1 MDLPGGSYSAALGA
15 TTTASDHTHEYVE
28 IDTTFYNDC
37 RHLPSTASVCLS
49 IKRVFGED
57 EDRRIMNPRRDYAGV
72 FRIETSN
79 IDKYKGIQDLELDNV
94 KIAKV
99 NIKAE
104 KVTISE
110 EGKIRR
116 QQQHDPNDLLV
127 TLRFADTFPLNKI
140 GDEEILAKIIDLNI
154 GSIKRAPQK
163 HFDRK
168 KMEFSGNKFF
178 ILKNVSPDDRQKIP
192 EELVFENATFGK
204 LAIGLSHRY
213 QIRFCS
219 FCGKKHDAICKVRQK
234 VDQLKAEREALISQ
248 KPLSLRVCGD
258 STVRYLNENA
268 VQGEVD
274 SMCGGTTGNLLNALD
289 VDDNLEAKETVVFV
303 SGVNEKKS
311 NYSTAEYIYTLKV
324 IRERVVHLLN
334 TSGKKL
340 AIVPPPKLSGFLS
353 AEETTKEEIFQEHLQ
368 MLESSGVKI
377 WENPI
382 EAYEEV
388 DGMHEHPSPEQSIQ
402 LCKFISQM
410 LQADFSIP
418 LFLKSATEDVFALPN
433 KYWHVNSLYKYG
445 CGACNSRIKNKW
457 FNICDQCKQA
467 AASDEEVQ
475 VKLKWF
481 NSRVETLM
489 PHLHD
494 IHEEPSDDEWKCDDC
509 EIVFQELK
517 ELRAHYKENHPES
530 DSVSFKRK
538 KSAKQNGVK
547 DDEKKSRRSQVKGF
561 PNKALG
567 KK

>member
-1 MDLPGGSYSAALGA
+1 MDSPGGSYSAALGGTS
-15 TTTASDHTHEYVE
+15 TTNDHTHEYVE

-37 RHLPSTASVCLS
+37 RHLPTTAAVCLG

-57 EDRRIMNPRRDYAGV
+57 EDRRIMNPRRDNAGV

-79 IDKYKGIQDLELDNV
+79 IDKYKGIQDLELDSV

-140 GDEEILAKIIDLNI
+140 SDEEILAKIVDLNI

-163 HFDRK
+163 HVDRK

-178 ILKNVSPDDRQKIP
+178 VLKNVSPEDRHKVP
-192 EELVFENATFGK
+192 EELVFDNATFGK
-204 LAIGLSHRY
+204 LSIGLSHRY
-213 QIRFCS
+213 QLRFCS
-219 FCGKKHDAICKVRQK
+219 FCGKKHDAICTVRQK

-248 KPLSLRVCGD
+248 KPMSLRVCGD

-289 VDDNLEAKETVVFV
+289 VDDDSEAKETLVFV

-334 TSGKKL
+334 TSGKKV
-340 AIVPPPKLSGFLS
+340 AIVPPPKMSGFLS
-353 AEETTKEEIFQEHLQ
+353 AEETAKEEIFQEHLQ
-368 MLESSGVKI
+368 VLQSSGVKI

-382 EAYEEV
+382 EPYEEV
-388 DGMHEHPSPEQSIQ
+388 DGMHEHPSPEQSMK

-410 LQADFSIP
+410 LQTDFNIP
-418 LFLKSATEDVFALPN
+418 LFLESATEDVFALPN

-467 AASDEEVQ
+467 AATDEEVQ

-489 PHLHD
+489 PHLHES
-494 IHEEPSDDEWKCDDC
+494 EEEASDDEWKCDEC
-509 EIVFQELK
+509 QIVFQELK
-517 ELRAHYKENHPES
+517 ELRAHYKENHSES

-538 KSAKQNGVK
+538 KSPKQNGAK
-547 DDEKKSRRSQVKGF
+547 DDEKKSRRSQVKGV